1 MVYPNMNKVDEID
14 LNHEIPGI
22 PRNSLR
28 TDSQFFKE
36 LQPTSNSPPN
46 LSQ

>member
-1 MVYPNMNKVDEID
+1 MYKVDEID
-14 LNHEIPGI
+14 YNHEIPGT

-28 TDSQFFKE
+28 KDAQILKE